1 MPALSA
7 SQGNSTGSQQYSLCN
22 ITQLST
28 EKNQENYKSS
38 HKRKQDLSAY
48 YIFPSIISKCKF
60 CRLGTNRLYV
70 VPPPK
75 KTILNSLFPVLNKR
89 IQQLIERKKKKKK
102 MLPLSTVFFLLF
114 FFRFMICQ
122 SCYQELSMGQDGFSA
137 VNIRLLL

>member
-7 SQGNSTGSQQYSLCN
+7 SQGNGTGSQQYSLCN

-48 YIFPSIISKCKF
+48 YIFPSINSKCKF
-60 CRLGTNRLYV
+60 CRSGTNRLYV

-75 KTILNSLFPVLNKR
+75 KTILNSLFPVLNNR

-102 MLPLSTVFFLLF
+102 KNVASLHSILSLLF
-114 FFRFMICQ
+114 LHIHDLP
-122 SCYQELSMGQDGFSA
+122 ELLPGAQHGAGWVFCSKY
-137 VNIRLLL
+137 